1 MTANH
6 AQYLSLLRGTWGL
19 RGGVGFQ
26 IGLDWIGLAVG
37 IDIGLGFGFG
47 FGFGPVLGLCGC

>member
-1 MTANH
+1 MPSIYH
-6 AQYLSLLRGTWGL
+6 CSGVHGVFE
-19 RGGVGFQ
+19 GVGFQ